1 MTRTFALILMAV
13 LALWGCSKA
22 EHGGGSPS
30 GDVVAQSAVAYGFT
44 YRFALPRAAVD
55 QAQDRHMALC
65 DRLGPARCRMQ
76 EMHGSVGEGSTGAST
91 RFAVAAGDARRFG
104 QELLPTIEA
113 LGGTLQ
119 SRDFEAEDV
128 ARQRSDAQAKVAE
141 KGSAANQA
149 ALAAVQ
155 DRVAIST
162 VWAYY
167 EGKAGFGE
175 QTGAAFAA
183 IGDTLTTSVVMLIYF
198 LSGVLPWAL
207 ALVVIVS
214 LDRAGLRLVRRGPWR
229 RRTSVLPTDA
239 VA

>member
-1 MTRTFALILMAV
+1 MKKILAPVLMAA
-13 LALWGCSKA
+13 LALWGCSKG
-22 EHGGGSPS
+22 EQGGGSPA
-30 GDVVAQSAVAYGFT
+30 GGVVAESAIAYGFT

-55 QAQDRHMALC
+55 QAQDRHLALC

-76 EMHGSVGEGSTGAST
+76 EMHGSAGEGSTGAST
-91 RFAVAAGDARRFG
+91 RFVVAAGDARRFS
-104 QELLPTIEA
+104 QELLPTITA

-128 ARQRSDAQAKVAE
+128 AKQQREAQVKVAE
-141 KGSAANQA
+141 KSSAANQA

-155 DRVAIST
+155 DRVAMST

-167 EGKAGFGE
+167 EGRSSFGE
-175 QTGAAFAA
+175 QTGAALGAV
-183 IGDTLTTSVVMLIYF
+183 GETLTTSVVMLIYF

-207 ALVVIVS
+207 ALVAIV
-214 LDRAGLRLVRRGPWR
+214 LLARAGLRLARRGSWR
-229 RRTSVLPTDA
+229 RRAGGTPADA

>member
-1 MTRTFALILMAV
+1 MRSPFAPVLMAT

-30 GDVVAQSAVAYGFT
+30 GAVVAESAIAYGFT
-44 YRFALPRAAVD
+44 YRFALPRTAVD
-55 QAQDRHMALC
+55 QAQDRHLALC

-91 RFAVAAGDARRFG
+91 RFAVAAGDARRFS
-104 QELLPTIEA
+104 QELLPTITA

-128 ARQRSDAQAKVAE
+128 AKQQGEAQAKVAE
-141 KGSAANQA
+141 KNSAVNHA

-155 DRVAIST
+155 DRVAMSN

-167 EGKAGFGE
+167 QGKESFGE
-175 QTGAAFAA
+175 QTGAALGAV
-183 IGDTLTTSVVMLIYF
+183 GETLTTSIVMLIYF

-207 ALVVIVS
+207 ALIVIV
-214 LDRAGLRLVRRGPWR
+214 LLARAGLRVARRGSWR
-229 RRTSVLPTDA
+229 PRTSATPADPA
-239 VA
+239 A